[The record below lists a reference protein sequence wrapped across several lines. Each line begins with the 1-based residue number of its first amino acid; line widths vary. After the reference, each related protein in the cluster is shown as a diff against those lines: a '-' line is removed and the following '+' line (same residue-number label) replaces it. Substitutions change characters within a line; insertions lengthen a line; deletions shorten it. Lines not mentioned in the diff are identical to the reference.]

1 MLIYIIRHGETDFNL
16 EGRYQG
22 MWIESHLTDTGR
34 AQARAASP
42 LYRDIPFSRIYVS
55 ASERTRETAALL
67 FPERTDFIFRD
78 DIRETDVGTIAG
90 KLIADVKAQ
99 FGERYLLL
107 QKTRDYSLF
116 DGESPKALL
125 DRAKTAVSHILTEGD
140 RDDAIAL
147 VTHGGIIRTLVG
159 ALTGIDPYAI
169 ALLPNCSCALIEYKD
184 GEGIL
189 KQYGV
194 PVQTNTATEA
204 L

>member
-1 MLIYIIRHGETDFNL
+1 MLIYIIRHGETNFNL

-22 MWIESHLTDTGR
+22 MWIESTLTDTGR

-55 ASERTRETAALL
+55 PSARTRETASLL
-67 FPERTDFIFRD
+67 FPNRTDFIFRD

-90 KLIADVKAQ
+90 KLIADVRERY
-99 FGERYLLL
+99 GEKYLLL

-116 DGESPKALL
+116 DGESPKVLL
-125 DRAKTAVSHILTEGD
+125 ARAKNAMASILAEGEA
-140 RDDAIAL
+140 DAIAL
-147 VTHGGIIRTLVG
+147 VTHGGIARTLVA

-169 ALLPNCSCALIEYKD
+169 ALLPNCSSAIVEYKN

-189 KQYGV
+189 KEYGL
-194 PVQTNTATEA
+194 TSTRADSAEA